1 MLKYV
6 FAKIKRLFQ
15 KNRKQNSIQ
24 VGTVENGNIYQDSI
38 VKIENPAIAINHV
51 KDNPEDL
58 KELQELEKLEKMD
71 EKNNK

>member
-58 KELQELEKLEKMD
+58 KITLDSISKRRRIKSG
-71 EKNNK
+71 

>member
-24 VGTVENGNIYQDSI
+24 VGTVENGNIYQ
-38 VKIENPAIAINHV
+38 VKAE
-51 KDNPEDL
+51 
-58 KELQELEKLEKMD
+58 
-71 EKNNK
+71 

>member
-51 KDNPEDL
+51 KDNP
-58 KELQELEKLEKMD
+58 
-71 EKNNK
+71 